1 MTIDTLVVLVALALV
16 ILWPV
21 HQQLCIRKLRHD
33 IQQLSG
39 GQQNHYRHITTL
51 YRNLPRHPGPDRQ
64 PMNGKVWSGTMA
76 TLGGSLATGGVIPAS
91 SAYRL
96 GEGEGDVFAPSR
108 ALRATPADADATLR
122 LARPPALS
130 DIEHV
135 LTQAGRDLTATE
147 LARALERKPWD
158 LIAPIDELIT
168 AGKIQTVPGHTAG
181 RTAYRLADTLRMPH
195 GMSVLPGVV
204 R

>member
-1 MTIDTLVVLVALALV
+1 MTFDTAVAVAAIVLVL
-16 ILWPV
+16 LWPT
-21 HQQLCIRKLRHD
+21 HQQLTIRALRHA
-33 IQQLSG
+33 IRQQHKQLHQHRRAIVQLQGAATQPPTSVG
-39 GQQNHYRHITTL
+39 
-51 YRNLPRHPGPDRQ
+51 Q
-64 PMNGKVWSGTMA
+64 PMPTVGRP
-76 TLGGSLATGGVIPAS
+76 LATGGVIPAS

-108 ALRATPADADATLR
+108 ALRATLADADATLR

-181 RTAYRLADTLRMPH
+181 RTAYRLADTDTLRMPH
-195 GMSVLPGVV
+195 GMPLLPGTVA